1 MRNYVLYGK
10 TGLGP
15 WLMYA
20 YLDVPENL
28 AASVLAK
35 HGVRGKVGH
44 VMTREN
50 ESYILV
56 QVKVHR
62 DSREKFLAAMEDL
75 KAKMLICG
83 YRDYETHGGE
93 LIREIEDNIIEE
105 ALQDEKLMKRMGLAG
120 KNIVIIDG

>member
-1 MRNYVLYGK
+1 M
-10 TGLGP
+10 
-15 WLMYA
+15 
-20 YLDVPENL
+20 
-28 AASVLAK
+28 
-35 HGVRGKVGH
+35 
-44 VMTREN
+44 
-50 ESYILV
+50 
-56 QVKVHR
+56 KVHR